1 MSRTFFYILTTIF
14 LFFFPASYILSQ
26 AELTWEDLAEVK
38 YVSVMDEDLGYAY
51 MKAKYGQSLQDQNG
65 KEIVIEGY
73 ILPMDL
79 ESKQYALSAYP
90 FSACFFCGG
99 GGRESVIELWLAEPN
114 QEFVL
119 DDIVTF
125 KGIFQLNDDQ
135 FGLNYILKDA
145 VQVKTK

>member
-14 LFFFPASYILSQ
+14 LIFFPASLLFSQ
-26 AELTWEDLAEVK
+26 TELTWQDLAEVK

-51 MKAKYGQSLQDQNG
+51 MKAQYAQSLQDQDG
-65 KEIVIEGY
+65 KEIMIEGY

-99 GGRESVIELWLAEPN
+99 GGRESVIELWLAEPD

-125 KGIFQLNDDQ
+125 KGTFQLNDDQ